1 MHGRGE
7 SRSLSH
13 DSVLATAEQGPTH
26 SSHQYRIL
34 APTIPWPFPKSRDVK
49 EQATLEPVVPSPSV
63 RPETVRGSLAP
74 NRASDRRPITT
85 TSSCCCQCIFCRRN
99 LTVREYHVSPCHGCK
114 KYDGL
119 CKIPWHAYPPA
130 VKGCLGSSV

>member
-34 APTIPWPFPKSRDVK
+34 APTIPWSFPKSRDVK
-49 EQATLEPVVPSPSV
+49 EQATLEPVVPSPPLPCAQSRK
-63 RPETVRGSLAP
+63 RPTPHYYHIPPQTPKHFCLQLVCARIPTPSLE
-74 NRASDRRPITT
+74 RSE
-85 TSSCCCQCIFCRRN
+85 SF
-99 LTVREYHVSPCHGCK
+99 
-114 KYDGL
+114 
-119 CKIPWHAYPPA
+119 
-130 VKGCLGSSV
+130 